1 MEVIRSHQIAVLALL
16 ASIRAYYSLAR
27 RGSLGAYASTLKNF
41 KELGVSAKLIK
52 ALSENKIVTPTEVQ
66 RVAIPHLLQ
75 EGGDFIAQA
84 QTGTGK
90 TAAFGVP
97 LLQYI
102 DPKIQQIQGLVLAP
116 TRELAQQIG
125 KQLFRFTRYFPDRIF
140 SECVYGGEA
149 IEIQQANLNRPTH
162 IVVATPGRLID
173 LLKAKALDLSS
184 VRIAILDEA
193 DEMLSL
199 GFKKDLETILGHL
212 PAKRRTWLFS
222 ATMPKALRKII
233 KGYMSPVAHA
243 VRVDRKNVVNP
254 NIDHQYVICRI
265 EDKFTEITRCI
276 KARGEERGLVFCRSR
291 AGTVNLAKHLTD
303 EGFSV
308 GVIQG
313 ELSQK
318 EREKVMRSFKKSRT
332 QILVSTDVS
341 ARGIDVEDLKFVI
354 HHQLPDQIEYYTH
367 RSGRTARA
375 GKSGVSIAFIT
386 GLDVKRLKEI
396 ERELDIRFKRL
407 A

>member
-1 MEVIRSHQIAVLALL
+1 M
-16 ASIRAYYSLAR
+16 
-27 RGSLGAYASTLKNF
+27 GGYASNLKNF

-102 DPKIQQIQGLVLAP
+102 DPKIQKIQGLVLAP

-125 KQLFRFTRYFPDRIF
+125 KQLFRFTRYYPDRIF

-212 PAKRRTWLFS
+212 PGKRRTWLFS
-222 ATMPKALRKII
+222 ATMPKALRQII
-233 KGYMSPVAHA
+233 KGYMSPVAHT

-276 KARGEERGLVFCRSR
+276 EARGEERGLVFCRSR

-313 ELSQK
+313 ELSQR

>member
-1 MEVIRSHQIAVLALL
+1 
-16 ASIRAYYSLAR
+16 
-27 RGSLGAYASTLKNF
+27 LGGYASNLKNF

-102 DPKIQQIQGLVLAP
+102 DPKIQKIQGLVLAP

-125 KQLFRFTRYFPDRIF
+125 KQLFRFTRYYPDRIF

-212 PAKRRTWLFS
+212 PGKRRTWLFS
-222 ATMPKALRKII
+222 ATMPKALRQII
-233 KGYMSPVAHA
+233 KGYMSPLAHT
-243 VRVDRKNVVNP
+243 VRVDRKNLVNP

-276 KARGEERGLVFCRSR
+276 EARGEERGLVFCRSR

-313 ELSQK
+313 ELSQR

>member
-1 MEVIRSHQIAVLALL
+1 M
-16 ASIRAYYSLAR
+16 
-27 RGSLGAYASTLKNF
+27 GGYASNLKNF

-102 DPKIQQIQGLVLAP
+102 DPKIQKIQGLVLAP

-125 KQLFRFTRYFPDRIF
+125 KQLFRFTRYYPDRIF

-162 IVVATPGRLID
+162 IVIATPGRLID

-212 PAKRRTWLFS
+212 PGKRRTWLFS
-222 ATMPKALRKII
+222 ATMPKALRQII
-233 KGYMSPVAHA
+233 KGYMSPVAHT

-276 KARGEERGLVFCRSR
+276 EARGEERGLVFCRSR

-313 ELSQK
+313 ELSQR
-318 EREKVMRSFKKSRT
+318 EREKVMRRFKKSRT
-332 QILVSTDVS
+332 PILVSTDVR
-341 ARGIDVEDLKFVI
+341 ARGIDVEDVKFVI

>member
-1 MEVIRSHQIAVLALL
+1 MCIRD
-16 ASIRAYYSLAR
+16 R
-27 RGSLGAYASTLKNF
+27 
-41 KELGVSAKLIK
+41 
-52 ALSENKIVTPTEVQ
+52 
-66 RVAIPHLLQ
+66 LQ

-222 ATMPKALRKII
+222 ATMPKALRQII
-233 KGYMSPVAHA
+233 KGYMSPEAHT

-291 AGTVNLAKHLTD
+291 AGTINLAKHLTD

-308 GVIQG
+308 GVLHG

>member
-1 MEVIRSHQIAVLALL
+1 M
-16 ASIRAYYSLAR
+16 
-27 RGSLGAYASTLKNF
+27 GGYASNLKNF

-212 PAKRRTWLFS
+212 PGKRRTWLFS
-222 ATMPKALRKII
+222 ATMPKALRQII
-233 KGYMSPVAHA
+233 KGYMSPVAHT

-276 KARGEERGLVFCRSR
+276 EARGEERGLVFCRSR

-313 ELSQK
+313 ELSQR

>member
-1 MEVIRSHQIAVLALL
+1 ML

-41 KELGVSAKLIK
+41 KKLGVSAKLIK

-66 RVAIPHLLQ
+66 RVVIPHLLQ
-75 EGGDFIAQA
+75 KGGDFIAQA

-102 DPKIQQIQGLVLAP
+102 DPKIQKIQGLVLAP
-116 TRELAQQIG
+116 TRELGQQIG
-125 KQLFRFTRYFPDRIF
+125 KQLFRFTRYYPDRIF

-212 PAKRRTWLFS
+212 PGKRRTWLFS
-222 ATMPKALRKII
+222 ATMPKALRQII
-233 KGYMSPVAHA
+233 KGYMSPVAHT

-265 EDKFTEITRCI
+265 EDKFAEITRCI
-276 KARGEERGLVFCRSR
+276 EARGEERGLVFCRSR

-313 ELSQK
+313 GLSQR

-375 GKSGVSIAFIT
+375 GKRGVSIAFIT

-396 ERELDIRFKRL
+396 ERELDIKFKRL

>member
-1 MEVIRSHQIAVLALL
+1 M
-16 ASIRAYYSLAR
+16 
-27 RGSLGAYASTLKNF
+27 GGYASNLKNF

-75 EGGDFIAQA
+75 EEGDFIAQA

-102 DPKIQQIQGLVLAP
+102 DPKIQKIQGLVLAP

-125 KQLFRFTRYFPDRIF
+125 KQLFRFTRYYPDRIF

-212 PAKRRTWLFS
+212 PGKRRTWLFS
-222 ATMPKALRKII
+222 ATMPKALRQII
-233 KGYMSPVAHA
+233 KGYMSPVAHT

-276 KARGEERGLVFCRSR
+276 EARGEERGLVFCRSR

-313 ELSQK
+313 ELSQR

>member
-1 MEVIRSHQIAVLALL
+1 M
-16 ASIRAYYSLAR
+16 
-27 RGSLGAYASTLKNF
+27 GGYASNLKNF

-102 DPKIQQIQGLVLAP
+102 DPKIQKIQGLVLAP

-125 KQLFRFTRYFPDRIF
+125 KQLFRFTRYYPERIF

-212 PAKRRTWLFS
+212 PGKRRTWLFS
-222 ATMPKALRKII
+222 ATMPKALRQII
-233 KGYMSPVAHA
+233 KGYMSPVAHT
-243 VRVDRKNVVNP
+243 VRLDRKNVVNP

-276 KARGEERGLVFCRSR
+276 EARGEERGLVFCRSR

-313 ELSQK
+313 ELSQR

-386 GLDVKRLKEI
+386 GIDVKRLKEI

>member
-1 MEVIRSHQIAVLALL
+1 MGGD
-16 ASIRAYYSLAR
+16 ASN
-27 RGSLGAYASTLKNF
+27 LKNF

-102 DPKIQQIQGLVLAP
+102 DPRIQKIQGLVLAP

-125 KQLFRFTRYFPDRIF
+125 KQLFRFTRYYPDRIF

-149 IEIQQANLNRPTH
+149 IEIQQANLNRSTH

-212 PAKRRTWLFS
+212 PGKRRTWLFS
-222 ATMPKALRKII
+222 ATMPKALRQII
-233 KGYMSPVAHA
+233 KGYMSPVAHT

-254 NIDHQYVICRI
+254 NIDHQFVICRI
-265 EDKFTEITRCI
+265 EEKFTEITRCI
-276 KARGEERGLVFCRSR
+276 EARGEERGLVFCRSR

-313 ELSQK
+313 ELSQR